1 MRDALSLLDQCAAF
15 HFGETLTYEHVLDVL
30 GAVDNSVFRDLFH
43 AIREN
48 RTKDCILKLEEMVV
62 QGRELSQFV
71 VDFIWFLRNLLLL
84 KTADDA
90 EDLLDMSEDNLAQ
103 MREDAALV
111 DENTLMRYIRVFS
124 ELPTRSVSQTRN
136 ACSSSLH
143 SSSSPSRRWSR
154 TWIPSWS
161 AWKSWSAWW
170 RKGSLRCPQAA
181 MFPRRMPGSLML
193 R

>member
-84 KTADDA
+84 RTADDA
-90 EDLLDMSEDNLAQ
+90 EDLLDMSEDNLTQ
-103 MREDAALV
+103 LREDAALV

-124 ELPTRSVSQTRN
+124 ELSNQIRFANQKRV
-136 ACSSSLH
+136 L
-143 SSSSPSRRWSR
+143 
-154 TWIPSWS
+154 I
-161 AWKSWSAWW
+161 
-170 RKGSLRCPQAA
+170 
-181 MFPRRMPGSLML
+181 
-193 R
+193 